1 MKMRSTRKFASV
13 LAIGALVLSGSVAVS
28 NSAMAAGKQGTV
40 CKTLKAKSGTYTC
53 GVNPLAPTSKT
64 YIWLT
69 PDCVS
74 TQAAYL
80 SSVADLASYTKNATN
95 TTNQAQ
101 TLLASYQN
109 ALTVAK
115 ASLDDLMNTK
125 VFPVDYVPNSRT
137 PSVTVIGFN
146 AAIAAYQAKLANDQQ
161 RLTYYQAQLAKDTPG
176 SAQAIGDQKSIND
189 FQNGITTRNNT
200 IDLLNKQ
207 LARIQK
213 TITDD
218 QAAIAQWTSTVN
230 NSIAQQKSL
239 ITQLK
244 SSIAGDAS
252 VRAASCKKGL

>member
-53 GVNPLAPTSKT
+53 AVNPLAPTSKT
-64 YIWLT
+64 YVWVT

-101 TLLASYQN
+101 SLLASYQN

-115 ASLDDLMNTK
+115 ASLDDVMNTK
-125 VFPVDYVPNSRT
+125 VYPIEYTPGTRT

-161 RLTYYQAQLAKDTPG
+161 RLAFYQAQLAKDTPG
-176 SAQAIGDQKSIND
+176 SSQAIGDQKSIND
-189 FQNGITTRNNT
+189 FQLGINSRTNT
-200 IDLLNKQ
+200 IALLNKQ
-207 LARIQK
+207 VARIQK

-218 QAAIAQWTSTVN
+218 QTAITQWTLTVN

-239 ITQLK
+239 LSQLK
-244 SSIAGDAS
+244 SSISGAQSARAS
-252 VRAASCKKGL
+252 ACKKGL